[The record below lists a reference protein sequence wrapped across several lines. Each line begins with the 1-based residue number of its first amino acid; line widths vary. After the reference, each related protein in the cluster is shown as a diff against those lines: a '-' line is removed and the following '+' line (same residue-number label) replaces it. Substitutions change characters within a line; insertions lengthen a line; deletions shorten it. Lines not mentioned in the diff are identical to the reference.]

1 MIVVILSVACCLIPM
16 HTTDLSTFRN
26 AIPYIRAYKGRTFV
40 IKFGGRLCETGPV
53 LDHLVEQCS
62 LLYQLGIQVVLVHG
76 GGEQVNALCERMG
89 VVPRMAAGR
98 RITDAETLQIT
109 KMVFAGAVNT
119 DVLAACRAGHLPAMG
134 LSGVDAAL
142 VSVRRR
148 PPVTVQEPA
157 SASSSGTSS
166 VVDYGFVGDV
176 IAVNPTPMLHLLAG
190 GFVPVVCSL
199 AADDA
204 GQVYNVNAD
213 TIASALAVAL
223 KAAKYFLLT
232 TVDGVMGNI
241 HDPAT
246 LFSQLSMEDVA
257 NLVAKGVISG
267 GMLPKMEACLAAL
280 RGGVDRVH
288 IVNGASHNTLL
299 AEVFTNS
306 GCGTLI
312 TARRNLNNGTE
323 GAPPG

>member
-1 MIVVILSVACCLIPM
+1 MQ
-16 HTTDLSTFRN
+16 TTDLSTFRN

-40 IKFGGRLCETGPV
+40 IKFGGRLCEPGPV
-53 LDHLVEQCS
+53 LNHLIEQCS

-76 GGEQVNALCERMG
+76 GGDQVNALCERMG
-89 VVPRMAAGR
+89 IVARMAAGR

-119 DVLAACRAGHLPAMG
+119 DVLAACRAGHLPAIG
-134 LSGVDAAL
+134 LSGVDASL
-142 VSVRRR
+142 VCVKRR
-148 PPVTVQEPA
+148 PPVAVCEPA
-157 SASSSGTSS
+157 SAAASGGSSM
-166 VVDYGFVGDV
+166 VDYGFVGDV
-176 IAVNPTPMLHLLAG
+176 VAVNPAPAQHLLAG

-213 TIASALAVAL
+213 TVASALAVAL

-232 TVDGVMGNI
+232 TVDGVMGDI
-241 HDPAT
+241 HNPAT
-246 LFSQLSMEDVA
+246 LFSQLSMDDVTG
-257 NLVAKGVISG
+257 LVTKGVIAG
-267 GMLPKMEACLAAL
+267 GMLPKLEACLAAL

-288 IVNGASHNTLL
+288 IVNGATHNTLL
-299 AEVFTNS
+299 AEIFTNS

-312 TARRNLNNGTE
+312 TARRNSGNGVE
-323 GAPPG
+323 GSAPA